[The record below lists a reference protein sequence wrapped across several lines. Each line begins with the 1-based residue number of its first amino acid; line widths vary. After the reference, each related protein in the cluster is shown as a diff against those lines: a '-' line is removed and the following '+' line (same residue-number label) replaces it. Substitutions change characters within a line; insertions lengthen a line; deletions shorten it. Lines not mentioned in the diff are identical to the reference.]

1 MKVFIT
7 KVKLRFLPC
16 VELRE
21 VMENM
26 VFEFDVTDSTNDS
39 KTESS
44 EEETEDPDDGGSPG
58 TV

>member
-26 VFEFDVTDSTNDS
+26 EFEFDVTDSTNDS